1 MNVQVINHAISRVP
15 EHGLISSFLIGSG
28 LCYTI
33 QNAKYSHIP
42 LVFLCPTVY
51 AGYQMYKHKDEVI
64 IPYLSKA
71 KRIYFN

>member
-1 MNVQVINHAISRVP
+1 MNVQVINHAISRVQP
-15 EHGLISSFLIGSG
+15 HGVVSGFLFGAG
-28 LCYTI
+28 LSYSV
-33 QNAKYSHIP
+33 QNGKYWHIP
-42 LVFLCPTVY
+42 CVLLFPTAY